1 MQELKKKE
9 HGSGASTLIISND
22 EMNDIKKVV
31 QALEDSDILIKGITK
46 TVKNE
51 TK

>member
-1 MQELKKKE
+1 MQELKKKK